1 MKSLT
6 ISSSV
11 IGGVAATQRVI
22 DFCHQHNIV
31 PEVKL
36 ITDKDLDRVYRE
48 LSSKNDSIHRL
59 GTNVFIYYF
68 FITFPGTFL
77 ILRLVNKNS
86 ILSIDNLVMEKNK
99 IVLIKPRV
107 IIMCIG
113 EEKDPVSH

>member
-1 MKSLT
+1 MGLALKPHSVNQVQLLMKSLT

-59 GTNVFIYYF
+59 GTNVFI
-68 FITFPGTFL
+68 
-77 ILRLVNKNS
+77 
-86 ILSIDNLVMEKNK
+86 
-99 IVLIKPRV
+99 
-107 IIMCIG
+107 
-113 EEKDPVSH
+113 